1 MLSFGWQELILVAFV
16 LVLVVGPK
24 DMPRVL
30 RGLSNGMARMR
41 MLANEFRS
49 AMIDVANQE
58 EVKEAKQVLDDALMD
73 SKTQMTDMTDSAK
86 SMAGEA
92 LGDDFSNTIGEVQ
105 NIGETMKQ
113 PLAKSNPPSETKP
126 KPQAK
131 PVAAKSTSSK
141 IKKSA

>member
-30 RGLSNGMARMR
+30 RGLSNGMTRMR

-58 EVKEAKQVLDDALMD
+58 EVREAKQVLDDALMD
-73 SKTQMTDMTDSAK
+73 STAEVTDMTKSAK
-86 SMAGEA
+86 SMGKQA
-92 LGDDFSNTIGEVQ
+92 LDGMGDDLSNTMGEMQ
-105 NIGETMKQ
+105 NIGEAIKQ
-113 PLAKSNPPSETKP
+113 PLANPPRNTKP
-126 KPQAK
+126 KSK
-131 PVAAKSTSSK
+131 PIPANNTNTKT
-141 IKKSA
+141 KKSA